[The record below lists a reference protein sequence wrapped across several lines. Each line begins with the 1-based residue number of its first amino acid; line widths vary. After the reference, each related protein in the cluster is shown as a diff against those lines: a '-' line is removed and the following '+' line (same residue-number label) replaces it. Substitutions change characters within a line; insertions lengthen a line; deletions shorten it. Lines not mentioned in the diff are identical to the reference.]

1 MDEADEKRRAELRK
15 AGQAYFDKV
24 LAQASTGHDPFT
36 PAASKATISKA
47 TDPDLAAV
55 GSALEQALFGIS
67 LIIFLACSSTAMV
80 FCKLALTILPAP
92 CTILVLHMLPISL
105 AALIAANY
113 GLLNSQP
120 PTLKG
125 ARSALPYSVFHGGMA
140 LMVLFALEHMR
151 VETVLGVTAAVAPF
165 VGSYLCNALADPSK
179 PHTELSSSQIA
190 VVVLGF
196 ISSVICIAAEG
207 PNTMSAAYWL
217 FPWFALLAMERACDA
232 AKTPGVVV
240 TAESIGWR
248 WRARQQILKLLVQ
261 LEGLTPDVEDGALP
275 APGELGT
282 VETLLYCNALPL
294 LPVAILAALLQE
306 GSIFTDLELHVH
318 SVSLLGYSVLAS
330 VGAALAGVVLRER
343 MSSQNFSLTTILT
356 QLTAL
361 VISIWGR
368 DDVLVVE
375 GLVSSVVCVLAGSA
389 FKDWLQ

>member
-196 ISSVICIAAEG
+196 ISS
-207 PNTMSAAYWL
+207 
-217 FPWFALLAMERACDA
+217 
-232 AKTPGVVV
+232 
-240 TAESIGWR
+240 
-248 WRARQQILKLLVQ
+248 
-261 LEGLTPDVEDGALP
+261 
-275 APGELGT
+275 
-282 VETLLYCNALPL
+282 
-294 LPVAILAALLQE
+294 E